1 MKKVLLHADADSRTL
16 GFARIFI
23 FAIVFTHVFF
33 DRTLVLS
40 YLDSALFFPQ
50 GILKLVPSDYWIGIN
65 SVGFLLVFK
74 ILLLYFLFGAIL
86 GINHWFLYA
95 SYIGFAIFLGIEK
108 GFGGH
113 VDHRELFLVYI
124 MFSLSLTPCL
134 DSLSV
139 SRSEPPDEKN
149 PEVYRAAMLLVL
161 MVPILEYVYIGIAR
175 LFIGFPEVFH
185 PDIMKGWILHGMI
198 RPTRFPSTGIAGY
211 YLSHS
216 WLNWTLY
223 FILAFSTVLELLA
236 LLFPF
241 LKEWPKRLLIFSLM
255 GFHISIFLI
264 MNIVFIENLAVLFL
278 FFNYGP
284 YLNKCLGLFLEKG
297 KVLRDL
303 GHRALLNFKYPT
315 SEKAD

>member
-1 MKKVLLHADADSRTL
+1 MKKVLLHEDADSQTL

-23 FAIVFTHVFF
+23 FTIVFLHVFF

-40 YLDSALFFPQ
+40 YLDPGLFFPQ
-50 GILKLVPSDYWIGIN
+50 GIFRLIPSDYWIGIN
-65 SVGFLLVFK
+65 SAGFLLIFK
-74 ILLLYFLFGAIL
+74 ILLLSFLAGAIF
-86 GINHWFLYA
+86 GISKYFLYA

-134 DSLSV
+134 DSLSL
-139 SRSEPPDEKN
+139 SGSELKDQKN
-149 PEVYRAAMLLVL
+149 PQVYKAAMLLVL
-161 MVPILEYVYIGIAR
+161 LVPILEYVYIGAAR

-198 RPTRFPSTGIAGY
+198 RPTRFPSLGIANY
-211 YLSHS
+211 YLTHS

-223 FILAFSTVLELLA
+223 FILAFSTILELLA
-236 LLFPF
+236 ILFPF
-241 LKEWPKRLLIFSLM
+241 LKKWPKRLLILSLM
-255 GFHISIFLI
+255 GFHIGIFLI
-264 MNIVFIENLAVLFL
+264 MNIVFIENLAILFL

-284 YLNKCLGLFLEKG
+284 ILNRILGTFRTKG
-297 KVLRDL
+297 KI
-303 GHRALLNFKYPT
+303 ALDMGYKAFSKYIYSNFGK
-315 SEKAD
+315 ED